1 MRRTLSDGSYQYY
14 GFCVDVLDELSN
26 KLNNFGYE
34 IFELDHK
41 DVKTNGKGRIW
52 DDIINQLKVGVCSIS
67 GSDSQQKVQFL
78 LRNTFY
84 HQSPE
89 SWGM

>member
-1 MRRTLSDGSYQYY
+1 MMRRTMSDGTYQYY
-14 GFCVDVLDELSN
+14 GFCVDVLEELSN

-52 DDIINQLKVGVCSIS
+52 DGIITQLKVGVGVICSCPIS
-67 GSDSQQKVQFL
+67 MF
-78 LRNTFY
+78 NTCIWCIT
-84 HQSPE
+84 S
-89 SWGM
+89 